1 MVALVAGL
9 PVVIEDPRQGPS
21 PWVVVEGSPAKQEC
35 GPTGFLLPLPAEVS
49 QEWLQEVVALS
60 ACGAPLLALGG
71 EVPAVVRPYLDGLV
85 VENLDTEVPLELR
98 QGALG
103 LPLVMAARDG
113 AGAVAALAAGAAAVL
128 AARPEPSWTAELVD
142 LLPAPQAAFHDAMPL
157 PTALRGGDLALV
169 VGLPA
174 GFAGGTLQLGDHW
187 VDSAVL
193 LGGEGGQLGLARQ
206 PGGATVQVP
215 QLAAGGI
222 VVVHRPPGQVGQ
234 LESLTVTG
242 QRLPEVA
249 EVLARHQR
257 AAARQ
262 QRLLPR
268 WTATQRLLLRVRVGE
283 LGRSLELALEG
294 PVYVEGGVG
303 ADWEIARAWLGGVE
317 WPPERLPDLPLL
329 EAQRPQVPPLAVRL
343 EPSWRYAL
351 TGLADRQGQE
361 CYLLSFH
368 RTAGSETRVGEAC
381 IHRHTFGLVELR
393 ERASGLPGEVRAT
406 TQVTVNT
413 PLAIGDEVVWL
424 PERVVAD
431 DLVTA
436 FGTGTSV
443 HRELTVTG
451 HRLDPPGFAAER
463 VAAYGGKRRMVRD
476 APAGVVRL
484 VPDGAGGRVPEGG
497 LAAPVRLLLAGVAVD
512 PGLDTPLP
520 FGGVQLADFNFRGRG
535 EQVRVFA
542 AGVVNDLAWSR
553 PRGATEVSAGAFTQL
568 LPFATPAYRR
578 GDEVAEEELKVQRQ
592 RLNVGA
598 ARALGR
604 TRFALDLELHRWDF
618 GRTHRTAPHFDVPPD
633 TWEGV
638 VRGGVHGTLAGT
650 SLSALWE
657 VGQRARWAEWGARRW
672 QRYHASIVH
681 EATLGVLARATLAA
695 ELWGGRH
702 LDRFSAPAP
711 GRFGPLR
718 LRGVPSHRVT
728 PDRLG
733 VVRGALALPVH
744 SRLRAEVG
752 FDAAWVRE
760 ERSGYRA
767 QPLAGVGVS
776 ASLPG
781 PWSTFVELSLGYP
794 LAVPGR
800 RGFAAEVLVLRP
812 LGR

>member
-1 MVALVAGL
+1 MAVFLTGL

-21 PWVVVEGSPAKQEC
+21 PWVVVEGSPAAQAC
-35 GPTGFLLPLPAEVS
+35 GPAGFLLPLPAQIT
-49 QEWLQEVVALS
+49 QEWLQEVVTLS

-71 EVPAVVRPYLDGLV
+71 EVPTAVRPYFDGLV
-85 VENLDTEVPLELR
+85 VESLDAEVPLEL
-98 QGALG
+98 QQAALG
-103 LPLVMAARDG
+103 LPLVVAARDG

-128 AARPEPSWTAELVD
+128 ARGEPSWRAELAD
-142 LLPAPQAAFHDAMPL
+142 LLPAPQPVLWAGKGL

-174 GFAGGTLQLGDHW
+174 GFGGGAIELGDDW

-193 LGGEGGQLGLARQ
+193 LAGTGGELALTRRR
-206 PGGATVQVP
+206 GGASVHVP
-215 QLAAGGI
+215 ELAGGGVI
-222 VVVHRPPGQVGQ
+222 VVRRPPGDAGQ

-283 LGRSLELALEG
+283 LGRSLELELEG
-294 PVYVEGGVG
+294 PVYVERGVG
-303 ADWEIARAWLGGVE
+303 ADWEITRAWLGGVA

-351 TGLADRQGQE
+351 TGLARRQGRE
-361 CYLLSFH
+361 CYLLSFGS
-368 RTAGSETRVGEAC
+368 TVGSETRSGEAC
-381 IHRHTFGLVELR
+381 IDRDSFGLVELI
-393 ERASGLPGEVRAT
+393 ERAAGLPGEVRAT
-406 TQVTVNT
+406 TQVTINT
-413 PLAIGDEVVWL
+413 PLPLGEDVVWL
-424 PERVVAD
+424 PSRVVAD
-431 DLVTA
+431 DLVAA
-436 FGTGTSV
+436 FGAGTSV
-443 HRELTVTG
+443 HRERTVTG
-451 HRLDPPGFAAER
+451 HRFDPPGFAADR
-463 VAAYGGKRRMVRD
+463 AAAYGGVRRMVRD

-484 VPDGAGGRVPEGG
+484 VPDGAGGRVAEGG
-497 LAAPVRLLLAGVAVD
+497 PAARVRLLLAGVAVD
-512 PGLDTPLP
+512 PGLDAPLP
-520 FGGVQLADFNFRGRG
+520 FGGVQVADFDFRGRG

-542 AGVVNDLAWSR
+542 AGVVNDLAWSQ
-553 PRGATEVSAGAFTQL
+553 PRGALEVSAGAFTQL
-568 LPFATPAYRR
+568 LPFATPAYRG
-578 GDEVAEEELKVQRQ
+578 GDEVPGEELKVQRQ

-604 TRFALDLELHRWDF
+604 TRFSLDLEAHRWDF
-618 GRTHRTAPHFDVPPD
+618 GRTERTAADFEVPPD

-638 VRGGVHGTLAGT
+638 LRGGAHATLGGT
-650 SLSALWE
+650 SLSAAWE
-657 VGQRARWAEWGARRW
+657 IGQRAEWAEWGARRW

-681 EATLGVLARATLAA
+681 EATLGLLARATLGA
-695 ELWGGRH
+695 ELWGGRQ
-702 LDRFSAPAP
+702 LDRFSAPTP
-711 GRFGPLR
+711 GRLGPLR
-718 LRGVPSHRVT
+718 LRGVPSNRVA

-733 VVRGALALPVH
+733 VVRAALALPMH
-744 SRLRAEVG
+744 PRLRAEVG
-752 FDAAWVRE
+752 LDAGWVRE

-767 QPLAGVGVS
+767 RPLAGVGVS
-776 ASLPG
+776 ASVPG

-794 LAVPGR
+794 LTVPGR
-800 RGFAAEVLVLRP
+800 RGLAAEVLVLRP